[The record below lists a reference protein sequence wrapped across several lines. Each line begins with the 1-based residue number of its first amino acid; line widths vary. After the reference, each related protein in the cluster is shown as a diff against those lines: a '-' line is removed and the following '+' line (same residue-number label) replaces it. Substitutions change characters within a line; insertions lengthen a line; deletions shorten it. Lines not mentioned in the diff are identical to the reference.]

1 MGPMRTDQMIDKMH
15 AWEQRFHKE
24 MADEVAHPIAEYTP
38 EKIDRLCEQMQQ
50 ANRFTWPSDM
60 RVNV

>member
-1 MGPMRTDQMIDKMH
+1 MIDKMH